1 MSSEEQQHHL
11 YGCHFSFFNMFV
23 YDTVCVRGGEEKK
36 ETGYYIYVDANHGN
50 EDYKKMMKT
59 SEL

>member
-1 MSSEEQQHHL
+1 MVVISR
-11 YGCHFSFFNMFV
+11 FFNMFV

-36 ETGYYIYVDANHGN
+36 ETGYYIYVDANHDN

-59 SEL
+59 SV